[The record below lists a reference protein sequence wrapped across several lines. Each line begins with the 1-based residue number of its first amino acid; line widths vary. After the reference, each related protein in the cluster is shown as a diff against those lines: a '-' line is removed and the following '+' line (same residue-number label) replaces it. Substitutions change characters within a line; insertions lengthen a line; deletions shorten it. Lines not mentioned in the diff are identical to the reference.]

1 MKALLIATLFVLAG
15 CNTFNGAIDGS
26 QQIVNSTVDSA
37 QDMVVN
43 TSKGVGAGSATLV
56 EGIAKDI
63 RTASE

>member
-1 MKALLIATLFVLAG
+1 MKALIIATIFVISG

-37 QDMVVN
+37 QGMVVN
-43 TSKGVGAGSATLV
+43 TAKGLGAGSATLV

-63 RTASE
+63 RSASE

>member
-1 MKALLIATLFVLAG
+1 MKYLLALTALTLAA
-15 CNTFNGAIDGS
+15 CNTFNGAVDGS

-43 TSKGVGAGSATLV
+43 TAKGVGAGSATLV

>member
-1 MKALLIATLFVLAG
+1 MKYLLTLTALTLAA

-37 QDMVVN
+37 QDMVVG
-43 TSKGVGAGSATLV
+43 TAKGVGAGSATLV

>member
-1 MKALLIATLFVLAG
+1 MKALIIATIFVISG

-37 QDMVVN
+37 QGMVVN
-43 TSKGVGAGSATLV
+43 TAKGVGAGSATLV

-63 RTASE
+63 RSASE

>member
-1 MKALLIATLFVLAG
+1 MG

-37 QDMVVN
+37 QGMVVN
-43 TSKGVGAGSATLV
+43 TAKGVGAGSATLV

-63 RTASE
+63 RTASK

>member
-1 MKALLIATLFVLAG
+1 MKYLLLAVPLALMG

-37 QDMVVN
+37 QGMVVN
-43 TSKGVGAGSATLV
+43 TAKGVGAGSATLV